1 MEAAGLAGEAS
12 SSFPPSRGC
21 PGGGLVVGGAE
32 SAARPL
38 ALPGFG
44 CSIVSSPLSAPPTL
58 PALLPPPLA
67 TLAAAKV
74 ALTAAM
80 AAARVVVATT
90 AASEAALALLELLVP
105 RTGLLP
111 APTAAPPP
119 LLGAVA
125 VLLVGPAPAVLATAP
140 QQPEPGP
147 PSTRLGGKTIL
158 GTALRRGGTTCPRS
172 RGTPD
177 EFSGGIFRASG
188 CGGCGGKAARPAS
201 VKAP

>member
-21 PGGGLVVGGAE
+21 PGGGLMVGGAA

-38 ALPGFG
+38 ALPSFG

-67 TLAAAKV
+67 TLVAAPV
-74 ALTAAM
+74 ALEAAM
-80 AAARVVVATT
+80 AAAMAVTTT
-90 AASEAALALLELLVP
+90 ATEAALALLELLVP
-105 RTGLLP
+105 RMGLLP
-111 APTAAPPP
+111 ASTAPPPP

-125 VLLVGPAPAVLATAP
+125 ALLVGPAPAVLATAP
-140 QQPEPGP
+140 PQPEPGP
-147 PSTRLGGKTIL
+147 PSTRPGGKTIL

-177 EFSGGIFRASG
+177 EFSGGIFRASE
-188 CGGCGGKAARPAS
+188 CGGCVGKFARPAS